1 MPSTR
6 PFQDSVAIRLSRCG
20 IRIWKIGW
28 PDRLPM
34 VSSEKLAPDRVR

>member
-1 MPSTR
+1 MPSTL

-34 VSSEKLAPDRVR
+34 VSSEKLAPFCVR